1 MGEVNKAEKMQEAIT
16 KLNEAK
22 ELMIEALGEMEF
34 VMDHV
39 VNIETIVDELEYYRQ
54 EELENE

>member
-1 MGEVNKAEKMQEAIT
+1 MGEMNKAEKMQLAID

-39 VNIETIVDELEYYRQ
+39 VNIETMVDELEYYRQ

>member
-1 MGEVNKAEKMQEAIT
+1 MTNAQRMQMAIE

-39 VNIETIVDELEYYRQ
+39 VNIETMIDELEYYRQ

>member
-1 MGEVNKAEKMQEAIT
+1 MTDAQKMQLAID

-22 ELMIEALGEMEF
+22 ELMIEVLGEMEF

-39 VNIETIVDELEYYRQ
+39 VSIETMIDELEYYRQ

>member
-1 MGEVNKAEKMQEAIT
+1 MTNAEKMKLAIERLEEAR
-16 KLNEAK
+16 
-22 ELMIEALGEMEF
+22 ELMVDTLGEMEF

-39 VNIETIVDELEYYRQ
+39 VNIETMIDELEYYRQ

>member
-1 MGEVNKAEKMQEAIT
+1 MGEMNKSEKMQLAID

-39 VNIETIVDELEYYRQ
+39 VNIETMVDELEYYRQ